1 MGLSELEVLAM
12 PSGATWTNS
21 IGAPELIAVWK
32 HPVFDPGQRAFYSG
46 RVINIP
52 TPRRTA

>member
-1 MGLSELEVLAM
+1 M